1 MESVE
6 SMTPFGQ
13 CCLQGLREVM
23 KKLFRRS
30 PVMQWQIK
38 TKQARV
44 RHQVQ
49 VKLHHEQEEV
59 KEGGS
64 L

>member
-44 RHQVQ
+44 Q